1 MVRQIHLLTVVL
13 AILTLVAGG
22 SELMAQT
29 LEAKV
34 PPPDPHFN
42 RLNHNDEIVRFL
54 RGYVASY
61 PDWVKLE
68 SIGKT
73 TGGSDTWLV
82 TINNPK
88 TGPELSKPAM
98 FVDGATHANE
108 VQGTET
114 VLYLIDYMLDNYG
127 KLDKVTE
134 LMDRTVFYFV
144 PMVNPDSRA
153 KWFEAPA
160 TASYPRTVPVK
171 IDDDRDG
178 RVDED
183 GYEDLDGDGELT
195 QMRKKVP
202 LGQGR
207 FRLDPKDPRRL
218 VPIEEDELGDY
229 IRLGGEGIDNDG
241 DGRVNEDG
249 VGYVDP
255 NRTFAYGWAPRYVQP
270 GSTDYPLQV
279 PETRNIASWA
289 LEHPNIAAAQSFHNT
304 GRMILRG
311 PGTKAMGR
319 YEVSDIQ
326 VYDRIGKEGE
336 NIIPG
341 YSYFILWKDLY
352 SAYGGTIDH
361 FYGIHG
367 AIAFS
372 NELFGP
378 QQDFDKD
385 GEVTE
390 EERLKFVDLL
400 TLGRM
405 TVEWKEFDHPQ
416 YGKIEIGGFRHDTG
430 RVPEGWMLEEDCHRN
445 ALFVLYH
452 ARQLPKIRFDDPTV
466 EKVDGDLYR
475 VHVPVVNERSIPTVT
490 AIARKNKLH
499 RLDLATVEGAKVVAS
514 GIVRDLYLNKVD
526 LQKHRPERLM
536 VPSVEG
542 LSTRTL
548 FFLVEGKGSIS
559 VAYDSVKAGKITQD
573 IELR

>member
-13 AILTLVAGG
+13 AVLTLVAGG

-42 RLNHNDEIVRFL
+42 RLSHNDEIVGFL

-144 PMVNPDSRA
+144 PMVNADSRA

-160 TASYPRTVPVK
+160 TPSYPRTVPVN

-183 GYEDLDGDGELT
+183 GYEDLNGDGELT

-241 DGRVNEDG
+241 DGRVNEDQ

-270 GSTDYPLQV
+270 GSTDYPLQI
-279 PETRNIASWA
+279 PETRNIALWA
-289 LEHPNIAAAQSFHNT
+289 LDHPNIAAAQSFHNT
-304 GRMILRG
+304 GQMILRG

-319 YEVSDIQ
+319 YEVSDIR
-326 VYDRIGKEGE
+326 VYDRIGEEGE

-405 TVEWKEFDHPQ
+405 AVEWKEFDHPQ
-416 YGKIEIGGFRHDTG
+416 YGQIEIGGFRHDTG

-514 GIVRDLYLNKVD
+514 GIVRDLYFNKVD

-548 FFLVEGKGSIS
+548 FFLVEGKGNIT

>member
-13 AILTLVAGG
+13 AVLTLVAGG

-153 KWFEAPA
+153 KWFDAPA
-160 TASYPRTVPVK
+160 TPNYPRTVPVK

-207 FRLDPKDPRRL
+207 FRLDPNDPRRL

-241 DGRVNEDG
+241 DGLVNEDG

-279 PETRNIASWA
+279 AETRNIALWA

-548 FFLVEGKGSIS
+548 FFLVEGKGSIT
-559 VAYDSVKAGKITQD
+559 VAYDSVKAGKISQD